1 VRFLVDAYLS
11 PRLAVSLTEA
21 GHDAVHVADLGMSR
35 ATDLEILDV
44 ADREDRVVVSADTD
58 FGTLLAMGNRR
69 RPSVLL
75 LRLASPRRAEHVTA
89 VLHLNLPA
97 VLDALDAGSV
107 LVVEDARIR
116 IRSLPMNWSESKG

>member
-1 VRFLVDAYLS
+1 MRFLVDANLS

-35 ATDLEILDV
+35 ATDLEILEV
-44 ADREDRVVVSADTD
+44 ADRDERVVVSADTD

-75 LRLASPRRAEHVTA
+75 HRLASPRRTEQLTSL
-89 VLHLNLPA
+89 LHLNLPA
-97 VLDALDAGSV
+97 VLEALGAGSV
-107 LVVEDARIR
+107 VVVEDARIR
-116 IRSLPMNWSESKG
+116 VRSLPMN